1 MMPLKEHNM
10 NTKDVFNME
19 SKRRTGRTTRM
30 LIQAL
35 KYASEGKKVL
45 VIGANM
51 VMTKNLE
58 NQVQQLN
65 YFPNKIKFMSLHEAL
80 NFRVFE
86 FNFPTLDYDE
96 VLIDHYAIESSTTFK
111 KMLWEMNRFDA
122 P

>member
-1 MMPLKEHNM
+1 MPLKENNM
-10 NTKDVFNME
+10 SIKEFFNIE
-19 SKRRTGRTTRM
+19 SKRNTGRTTRM

-86 FNFPTLDYDE
+86 FNFPILDYDE